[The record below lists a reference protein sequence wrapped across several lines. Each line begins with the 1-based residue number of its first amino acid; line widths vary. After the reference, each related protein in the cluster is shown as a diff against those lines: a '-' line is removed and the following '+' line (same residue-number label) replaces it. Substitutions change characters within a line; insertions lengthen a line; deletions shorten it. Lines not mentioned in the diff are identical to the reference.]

1 MKKIICLIVCMLGIS
16 MVNLAQAQEKR
27 QATQQLTPDQRAE
40 KRTALLKEKLLL
52 NDDQTSKVKAAAL
65 KAETQRSTNR
75 EKSIEA
81 RQAFDNEVKAIL
93 DPEQLEKYEAMKDQ
107 RRTQVKNRIEER
119 KNQEKL
125 NSTDQDGNQKDS
137 ENKN

>member
-1 MKKIICLIVCMLGIS
+1 MLGIS

-27 QATQQLTPDQRAE
+27 QATQQLTPEQRAE

-65 KAETQRSTNR
+65 KAETQRSTDR
-75 EKSIEA
+75 EKSMEA